1 MADFLG
7 IKTNTL
13 SPLSESIGT
22 PDTLST
28 TLMSI
33 MAEYT
38 MLFGTWLGTFLF
50 DVPLKKIG
58 LGLLS

>member
-1 MADFLG
+1 MANFLG

-13 SPLSESIGT
+13 SPLSESIRA

-28 TLMSI
+28 TFMSI

-38 MLFGTWLGTFLF
+38 MLFGTWSGTFLF
-50 DVPLKKIG
+50 NVPLKKIG
-58 LGLLS
+58 LGLFS

>member
-1 MADFLG
+1 
-7 IKTNTL
+7 
-13 SPLSESIGT
+13 
-22 PDTLST
+22 
-28 TLMSI
+28 MSI